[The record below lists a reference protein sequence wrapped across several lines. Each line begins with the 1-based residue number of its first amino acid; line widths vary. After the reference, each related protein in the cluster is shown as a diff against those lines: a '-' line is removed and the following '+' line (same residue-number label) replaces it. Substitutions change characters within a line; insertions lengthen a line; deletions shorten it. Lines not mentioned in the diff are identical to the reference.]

1 MQSRVDRYTL
11 TAQIKKLKRTAPCA
25 IHQAKWIRDRAVAH
39 DANAV
44 LRPPPMAPAL
54 PVHGIEGLDSV
65 LALARLPAEMEQ
77 MLEQQLSDLGAVS
90 VKEVVQGDLVALPM
104 WVSMRPLQQRRL
116 LGALFGTAGGGA

>member
-25 IHQAKWIRDRAVAH
+25 IHQARWIRDRAIAH

-54 PVHGIEGLDSV
+54 PAHGIEGLDSV

-77 MLEQQLSDLGAVS
+77 MLEQQLYELLLAAGAAPRDRMCQDS
-90 VKEVVQGDLVALPM
+90 TDGQGLN
-104 WVSMRPLQQRRL
+104 
-116 LGALFGTAGGGA
+116 G